1 MAALAT
7 GAVAAAVAG
16 TFFPGGFFAGALA
29 ALFAA
34 LAAPDFAGAL
44 VPALLAGAFAA
55 LFAAVV
61 APAFAG
67 VLVAALPPVVFA
79 ALLAGAFAALPAGA
93 FAALPAGAFAALP
106 AGALAAPVFAGALVP
121 AVLAGAF
128 AALVAVAALAGALVA
143 AVLAGALP
151 AGDVADPAAAA
162 LASSREELSRLRTR
176 AVSSQTSSLLARPT
190 RPRARSTSYLTR
202 AATASRLLRLCAT
215 RSSASEVTCPAVAS
229 PWATSAFAAAWAFC
243 RVTSVRPPANAR

>member
-29 ALFAA
+29 ALSAA

-44 VPALLAGAFAA
+44 VAALVAGAFAA

-79 ALLAGAFAALPAGA
+79 ALL
-93 FAALPAGAFAALP
+93 AGAFAALP

-143 AVLAGALP
+143 AVLAGAPP

>member
-7 GAVAAAVAG
+7 GAVAAAFAG
-16 TFFPGGFFAGALA
+16 TFFPSGLFAGALDALVA
-29 ALFAA
+29 ALG
-34 LAAPDFAGAL
+34 APDFAGAL
-44 VPALLAGAFAA
+44 VAALLAGAFAA

-61 APAFAG
+61 APAFAE
-67 VLVAALPPVVFA
+67 VLVAAFPPVVFA
-79 ALLAGAFAALPAGA
+79 ALLAGDFAALPAGA
-93 FAALPAGAFAALP
+93 FAALL
-106 AGALAAPVFAGALVP
+106 AGALAAPVFAEALLP
-121 AVLAGAF
+121 ALLAGAF

-151 AGDVADPAAAA
+151 AGNVADPAAAA
-162 LASSREELSRLRTR
+162 LASSREELSRVRTR
-176 AVSSQTSSLLARPT
+176 AVSSETSSLLARPT